1 MNDAMDDSGR
11 TGTPDL
17 ESVEALLA
25 SNWARPSRI
34 ERLPGENLNLAVT
47 LEDDRRVVLKITVDP
62 EVRVD
67 LEDAV
72 ATALAEA
79 GLPVASAIPARSGAT
94 VVDFALEGRPARARV
109 QQRLPG
115 MGWRGGPLS
124 RGLARRI
131 GATIAEVLDAMHVK
145 AVHRVWVVD
154 DAGRPVGVVA
164 LSDILAAI
172 AVKKP
177 AGVRGTSE
185 GTMGK
190 STMHVA
196 IPTPTS
202 QSSA

>member
-1 MNDAMDDSGR
+1 M
-11 TGTPDL
+11 
-17 ESVEALLA
+17 
-25 SNWARPSRI
+25 
-34 ERLPGENLNLAVT
+34 VT
-47 LEDDRRVVLKITVDP
+47 CEP
-62 EVRVD
+62 
-67 LEDAV
+67 
-72 ATALAEA
+72 
-79 GLPVASAIPARSGAT
+79 
-94 VVDFALEGRPARARV
+94 
-109 QQRLPG
+109 
-115 MGWRGGPLS
+115 
-124 RGLARRI
+124 